1 MTNPADF
8 YLETLSVDTSEL
20 EASRDR
26 IRVSYKTEFIFICET
41 TIISKHLLPYLQTY
55 CDIFAKSSYNK
66 ALTEAIEQI
75 PIGEFDSINNN
86 YLSYNSTLTD
96 QMHYL
101 LNRSWLGYFKNYHVF
116 LVDLFMAI
124 VSFIQL

>member
-26 IRVSYKTEFIFICET
+26 IRVSNKKNSFSFAKRPSFP
-41 TIISKHLLPYLQTY
+41 SKHLLPNLQAY
-55 CDIFAKSSYNK
+55 CDIFTKSSYNK

-75 PIGEFDSINNN
+75 PIGDFNTINNS
-86 YLSYNSTLTD
+86 LSYNSTLKD

-124 VSFIQL
+124 VSYT